1 MIHTLYPYYS
11 GRCLVLMLS
20 RALLSLGAHNR
31 RAERMSEGTSLASG
45 NQEVRIEA
53 YLVVEPALRLK
64 VVEELAV
71 RLAPPEFH
79 VRDLEVTPNCICN
92 RP

>member
-1 MIHTLYPYYS
+1 MGGYVVVRLCGCVVVCE
-11 GRCLVLMLS
+11 GRTRFDCGS
-20 RALLSLGAHNR
+20 NR

-45 NQEVRIEA
+45 NQVRIEA